1 MRAGKQNE
9 RKMKAMV
16 YKWLTSRYLLMMVVA
31 LVWAGCKETEKMA
44 PCESDFFYDGS
55 PFRQGEAETLLPSYN
70 SGAEIPGVFSAPQG
84 LVLKDTLTGEIDLAA
99 SAPGAYAVRK
109 TMIGNPTC
117 GNRIMLAYLSILPPP
132 SLLSNADQADGW
144 GWAGNGFVD
153 GEDKKEG
160 QASIKTTVD
169 GGGNLLLL
177 QHNVPTPLNTRV
189 SKELGELHLWFYI
202 SDPSQ
207 FDQGAEIG
215 QFELS
220 SSGEPDKNELTWPIV
235 MNGMG
240 LSAGWNELVFKFK
253 DASVTGGD
261 PNLSAINF
269 FRVYLF
275 AKGDATYP
283 ITIGLDDLKIL
294 AAE

>member
-1 MRAGKQNE
+1 MRAGKRNE

-16 YKWLTSRYLLMMVVA
+16 FKWMTSRHLLLMIAV
-31 LVWAGCKETEKMA
+31 LVWAACKKTEKTA
-44 PCESDFFYDGS
+44 PCDSDFFYDGLA
-55 PFRQGEAETLLPSYN
+55 FRKGEVETLLPSYN
-70 SGAEIPGVFSAPQG
+70 SGAEIPGVFSAPNG
-84 LVLKDTLTGEIDLAA
+84 LVLKDTLTGEIDVTA

-132 SLLSNADQADGW
+132 SLLNNADQANGW

-153 GEDKKEG
+153 QQDKKEG
-160 QASIKTTVD
+160 QASIKTTVE

-177 QHNVPTPLNTRV
+177 QHNIAIPLNTRV
-189 SKELGELHLWFYI
+189 SKELGELRLWFYI
-202 SDPSQ
+202 SDPLQ
-207 FDQGAEIG
+207 FDQDAEIG

-220 SSGEPDKNELTWPIV
+220 SSGEPDKNEFTWPIV
-235 MNGMG
+235 ANSMG

-261 PNLSAINF
+261 PDLSAINF

-283 ITIGLDDLKIL
+283 ITIGLDDLRIL